1 VVAVR
6 GTDAVGRH
14 GERVA
19 ERFLVERGAAVLAR
33 NWRCR
38 AGEIDL
44 VLLHGDALVAV
55 EVKTR
60 RGEAFGDPLE
70 AITAR
75 KLARLRRLVA
85 RFADEHRDVLGG
97 RAPEIRV
104 DAVSVLLP
112 ARGAAVVRHVQGVG

>member
-1 VVAVR
+1 MR

-19 ERFLVERGAAVLAR
+19 EHYLVERGAVVLAR

-38 AGEIDL
+38 AGELDL
-44 VLLHGDALVAV
+44 VVLHCGSLVAV

-60 RGEAFGDPLE
+60 RGEGFGDPLE
-70 AITAR
+70 AITPV
-75 KLARLRRLVA
+75 KLARLRRLVVA
-85 RFADEHRDVLGG
+85 FADEHREALGG
-97 RAPEIRV
+97 RARALRV

-112 ARGAAVVRHVQGVG
+112 QRGAAVVRHVQGVG